1 MNDIGEVSEFSFREI
16 KRTPEINISP
26 MVDMVFLLL
35 IFFLVSTT
43 FSSPTGVE
51 VRKPKAKTAVSL
63 SRESVLVAVARE
75 GSIHINNRRVDL
87 ETLGGIVKDIISQRP
102 GTPVIIVAD
111 KESFT
116 GRIIQVM
123 DECKRAG
130 AQNIS
135 LAALKEKD

>member
-1 MNDIGEVSEFSFREI
+1 MNDISEFSFRKI
-16 KRTPEINISP
+16 RKTPEINIAP
-26 MVDMVFLLL
+26 LVDMVFLLL

-63 SRESVLVAVARE
+63 SRESVLIAVTKE

-87 ETLGGIVKDIISQRP
+87 ETLGGIIKVIISQR
-102 GTPVIIVAD
+102 TDAPVIIVAD
-111 KESFT
+111 RESFT

-135 LAALKEKD
+135 LAALKEKE